1 MCSDVPDE
9 LKYDVVTTSLCR
21 YMYVCF
27 IHILPN
33 GLGDAIINYSFI
45 GSLLVFWNVHAIL
58 CLCVNDLLSIWIAA
72 ELSYLVL
79 GFSSLVSQM
88 R

>member
-45 GSLLVFWNVHAIL
+45 GSLLVLFGMYMPFCAYVYMI
-58 CLCVNDLLSIWIAA
+58 C
-72 ELSYLVL
+72 
-79 GFSSLVSQM
+79 
-88 R
+88 